1 LIRPLNSGVI
11 IEPAELAVKT
21 AGGVD
26 LPDTVRGRSNEGTI
40 AAVGK
45 GRYHAATGTYTP
57 LDLAV
62 GQRVLFLRWTGQLF
76 RLNDHVYIR
85 VDEDDVIGEVDPD
98 DDVEF
103 AGEIIR
109 R

>member
-1 LIRPLNSGVI
+1 
-11 IEPAELAVKT
+11 
-21 AGGVD
+21 
-26 LPDTVRGRSNEGTI
+26 
-40 AAVGK
+40 
-45 GRYHAATGTYTP
+45 
-57 LDLAV
+57 
-62 GQRVLFLRWTGQLF
+62 LF